1 MGKIKEGFQV
11 VKNILDE
18 SSNVPNMYNMGMLY
32 YSSFLFLIPLLY
44 CIINKL
50 YLNSILIFY
59 LFVTSITFWGDYNNN
74 FKLSCDHF
82 LIGVIGISFYVSCYK
97 VKSYML
103 AFNFTIL
110 LGILYVCSAYFKIK
124 ENYLNSSNI
133 WIGAHMLV
141 SITLLLISNKLVLH
155 KNKTEKI
162 NN

>member
-1 MGKIKEGFQV
+1 MSKLKEKFNV

-18 SSNVPNMYNMGMLY
+18 SANVPNKYNMRMLY
-32 YSSFLFLIPLLY
+32 YSSFLFLIPLFY

-59 LFVTSITFWGDYNNN
+59 LFITSITFWSDYNNK
-74 FKLSCDHF
+74 FKLSYDHYIIA
-82 LIGVIGISFYVSCYK
+82 LIFINFYISCYK
-97 VKSYML
+97 VKRYIL

-110 LGILYVCSAYFKIK
+110 LGILYICSAYFKIK

-141 SITLLLISNKLVLH
+141 SITLLLISHKLVLH
-155 KNKTEKI
+155 KNKLKK
-162 NN
+162 

>member
-1 MGKIKEGFQV
+1 MGKLEEKFQL
-11 VKNILDE
+11 VKNILDK
-18 SSNVPNMYNMGMLY
+18 SANGPKMYDMGMLY
-32 YSSFLFLIPLLY
+32 YSSFLFLIPLFY

-59 LFVTSITFWGDYNNN
+59 LFITSITFWSDYNNK

-82 LIGVIGISFYVSCYK
+82 LIGSIGICFYVSCYK

-110 LGILYVCSAYFKIK
+110 LGILYVYSAYFKIK
-124 ENYLNSSNI
+124 YNYLNSSNI

-141 SITLLLISNKLVLH
+141 SITLLLISHKLVLH
-155 KNKTEKI
+155 KNKLKK
-162 NN
+162 